1 MIRNFFKS
9 QWLTL
14 TGIAVGALG
23 GFLYWKF
30 VGCTTGS
37 CPITS
42 SPVNSA
48 LWGALMGGLLLSSF
62 KVTNKIKKMAKSGKE
77 TRKNKNRFQV
87 I

>member
-30 VGCTTGS
+30 V
-37 CPITS
+37 
-42 SPVNSA
+42 VNSTPQ
-48 LWGALMGGLLLSSF
+48 MYTS
-62 KVTNKIKKMAKSGKE
+62 
-77 TRKNKNRFQV
+77 
-87 I
+87 

>member
-48 LWGALMGGLLLSSF
+48 LWGALMEDYS
-62 KVTNKIKKMAKSGKE
+62 
-77 TRKNKNRFQV
+77 
-87 I
+87 